1 MTAFLEARQYF
12 DQVKRMIDT
21 LDGQFET
28 FVDRLH
34 AAYDNRRTLFLFGN
48 GGSAAGASHFA
59 QDLNKGTVL
68 DVRQTK
74 RFRAIALTDNVSF
87 LTALANDDGY
97 DSVFVEQ
104 LLTLG
109 CPGDVA
115 IAISC
120 SGNSPSV
127 LNAIDYANAN
137 GMATI
142 GVTGGNGGRLRQAA
156 QISVVVPSDNI
167 GLVEAVHSVLFHAA
181 VSQLRSRLHSTARA

>member
-1 MTAFLEARQYF
+1 MTSSFEARQYF
-12 DQVKRMIDT
+12 DQVKRMVDT
-21 LDGQFET
+21 LEGQFET

-48 GGSAAGASHFA
+48 GGSAANASHFA

-68 DVRQTK
+68 DSTQTN

-97 DSVFVEQ
+97 ERVFIEQ

-115 IAISC
+115 IAISG
-120 SGNSPSV
+120 S
-127 LNAIDYANAN
+127 
-137 GMATI
+137 
-142 GVTGGNGGRLRQAA
+142 
-156 QISVVVPSDNI
+156 
-167 GLVEAVHSVLFHAA
+167 
-181 VSQLRSRLHSTARA
+181 